1 MPSTNDTAHNATTN
15 TQKNQKKSKTPKE
28 TQKQTQTKT
37 TQNSQ
42 NTQNK
47 VSDTKLDS
55 KQSPKENTESTQ
67 KSSPIDAPILSQ
79 GMQITQ
85 DILEDSLHIPENI
98 NLQETKELIPT
109 IEHQNNHAPK
119 AKSQELS
126 QKSNTQPHAKT
137 TQTNT
142 ESTQNGDSKQQSQNS
157 HTPQDSQKSSINQNA
172 QIANEEFVQDLE
184 QSARHIEH
192 IHTQTSKETP
202 TSKQTQTSKEATQ
215 SQTTNATP
223 TMQTIKPDIFY
234 KSVMARQS
242 VYNFASQ
249 LTQEM
254 LNYKPPITKLSLE
267 LNPQNLGTLELTISK
282 NGKDLQVQVISNPTA
297 INLFVNNQ
305 MELRNN
311 LAQMGFNNVDLSFS
325 QNNANSGQRRQQ
337 GRRDQAQTY
346 NTNQGN
352 ENSLESHT
360 MFITIPQYA

>member
-1 MPSTNDTAHNATTN
+1 
-15 TQKNQKKSKTPKE
+15 
-28 TQKQTQTKT
+28 
-37 TQNSQ
+37 
-42 NTQNK
+42 
-47 VSDTKLDS
+47 
-55 KQSPKENTESTQ
+55 
-67 KSSPIDAPILSQ
+67 
-79 GMQITQ
+79 MQITQ
-85 DILEDSLHIPENI
+85 DILEDSLHMPENI

-109 IEHQNNHAPK
+109 IEHQSNHAPK

-157 HTPQDSQKSSINQNA
+157 HTPQDSQKSSTNQNA

-192 IHTQTSKETP
+192 IHTRTSKETP
-202 TSKQTQTSKEATQ
+202 TNKQTQTSKEPTQ

-249 LTQEM
+249 LTQEV

-305 MELRNN
+305 VELRNN